1 MLIISYISQRALPS
15 QDFYSAWSNAVVL
28 WEDMILLIKEYLWL
42 SKQCNFLFEFS
53 VRF

>member
-15 QDFYSAWSNAVVL
+15 QDLYSAWSDAVVL

-42 SKQCNFLFEFS
+42 SKQCNFFCLNL
-53 VRF
+53 V